1 MIPTGLILI
10 QFAHNVMC
18 PIRYIVT
25 APDMDQI
32 ILDVMHVVI
41 LIVIFVILPPGK
53 LVEVVKV
60 DMAFYCTLSE
70 ILVSKLFIEP
80 SFSLVII
87 LAHY

>member
-1 MIPTGLILI
+1 MVQKVSNLI

-18 PIRYIVT
+18 PIRYIVIVM
-25 APDMDQI
+25 DLDQI
-32 ILDVMHVVI
+32 LHVMHVVI
-41 LIVIFVILPPGK
+41 LIAIFVILPPGK

-60 DMAFYCTLSE
+60 DMAFYCTLFK
-70 ILVSKLFIEP
+70 ILVSKLFFEL